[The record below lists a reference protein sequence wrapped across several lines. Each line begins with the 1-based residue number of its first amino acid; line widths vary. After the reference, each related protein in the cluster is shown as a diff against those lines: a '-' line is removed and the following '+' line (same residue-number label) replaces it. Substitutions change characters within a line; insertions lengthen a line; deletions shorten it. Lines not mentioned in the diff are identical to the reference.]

1 VVFPALQC
9 PEEET
14 EKLGLEGEEGEG
26 RLSGLGVG
34 EGHSICKDLRGRRQQ
49 REEASVTGA
58 LGGRCV
64 QGNKAPEPGV

>member
-1 VVFPALQC
+1 MVFPALQC

-34 EGHSICKDLRGRRQQ
+34 EGHSMCKDLRGRRQQ
-49 REEASVTGA
+49 SIS
-58 LGGRCV
+58 
-64 QGNKAPEPGV
+64 